1 MVVPVYNAEL
11 SPPSLRGRLVSLAQL
26 FITLGIM
33 VNTTNIDTCKQMMF
47 FRLKVSFVASL
58 ACAEYIEGWR
68 IALGLQCVLAI
79 VLIIGMLFLPETPRY
94 GAYTSLLLHKSS
106 STISLPGGWLKKGN
120 LIEHS
125 RCSVKFDKV
134 QMRKQ

>member
-94 GAYTSLLLHKSS
+94 GA
-106 STISLPGGWLKKGN
+106 I
-120 LIEHS
+120 HS
-125 RCSVKFDKV
+125 
-134 QMRKQ
+134 QQ